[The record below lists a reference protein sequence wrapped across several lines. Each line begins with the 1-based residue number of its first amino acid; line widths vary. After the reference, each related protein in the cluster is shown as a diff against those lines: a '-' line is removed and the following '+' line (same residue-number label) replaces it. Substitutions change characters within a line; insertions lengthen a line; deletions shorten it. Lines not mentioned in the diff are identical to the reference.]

1 MNRAHERWVTAA
13 AQTLQLA
20 AFPQQ
25 NHLIYAVFR
34 VKKAAATG
42 GSSSSATG
50 SSSHSASSQGRLFG
64 KCSKGQ
70 LYMVTQNFLRF
81 TVH

>member
-42 GSSSSATG
+42 GSSNRQQQQQQQPAAASRAAAAPATT
-50 SSSHSASSQGRLFG
+50 STLEKAR
-64 KCSKGQ
+64 GQ
-70 LYMVTQNFLRF
+70 LSVVLL
-81 TVH
+81 